1 MKNYLL
7 LCSLLATLGSSS
19 CKKKIDFGP
28 DEGVTYRDFLN
39 YPQSQNDP
47 SDWTLDGNWN
57 KEEKKLFNSLGF
69 DVNSTASGSFRN
81 ISFFPNP
88 VETEGVL
95 TCQTTASG
103 LSVKLVLV
111 DRKYRVL
118 DTVTDSSTTTSSYS
132 YRFTF
137 DNSKYKTDE
146 IYRLYYVFYQGSTL
160 YYKGHGDI
168 KIAK

>member
-1 MKNYLL
+1 MKHQLL
-7 LCSLLATLGSSS
+7 LFSLLAVISFGG

-28 DEGVTYRDFLN
+28 DEGITYRDFQN
-39 YPQSQNDP
+39 YPQAKSDP

-57 KEEKKLFNSLGF
+57 KQEKKLFDGLGV
-69 DVNSTASGSFRN
+69 DVNSTASGSVRN

-95 TCQTTASG
+95 TCQTTVSG
-103 LSVKLVLV
+103 LSIKLVIV
-111 DRKYRVL
+111 DRKYRVV
-118 DTVTDSSTTTSSYS
+118 DTVTNSSITGFYNF
-132 YRFTF
+132 RFAF

>member
-1 MKNYLL
+1 LL
-7 LCSLLATLGSSS
+7 VVVGSSS

-28 DEGVTYRDFLN
+28 DEGVTYRDFMN

-69 DVNSTASGSFRN
+69 DVNSTASGGVRN

-95 TCQTTASG
+95 TCQTTVSG

-111 DRKYRVL
+111 D
-118 DTVTDSSTTTSSYS
+118 
-132 YRFTF
+132 
-137 DNSKYKTDE
+137 NKYKVLNTITNSFTAGSSFRLEFDDSKFKKGE

>member
-1 MKNYLL
+1 
-7 LCSLLATLGSSS
+7 
-19 CKKKIDFGP
+19 
-28 DEGVTYRDFLN
+28 
-39 YPQSQNDP
+39 
-47 SDWTLDGNWN
+47 
-57 KEEKKLFNSLGF
+57 LGF
-69 DVNSTASGSFRN
+69 DVNSTASGGVRS

-95 TCQTTASG
+95 NCQTTVSD
-103 LSVKLVLV
+103 LSIKLVIV

-118 DTVTDSSTTTSSYS
+118 DTVATPSITGSYTL
-132 YRFTF
+132 RIAF
-137 DNSKYKTDE
+137 DNSKYRTGE

>member
-1 MKNYLL
+1 MKHQLL
-7 LCSLLATLGSSS
+7 LFASLALVGFGG

-28 DEGVTYRDFLN
+28 NEGFTSRDFMN
-39 YPQSQNDP
+39 YPQSQTDP

-57 KEEKKLFNSLGF
+57 KQEKKLFDGLGV
-69 DVNSTASGSFRN
+69 DVNSTATGSVRN

-88 VETEGVL
+88 VETEGIL
-95 TCQTTASG
+95 TSQTTVSG
-103 LSVKLVLV
+103 ISIKLVIV

-118 DTVTDSSTTTSSYS
+118 DTGTTSSTTTNSYN

-137 DNSKYKTDE
+137 DNSKYKTGE